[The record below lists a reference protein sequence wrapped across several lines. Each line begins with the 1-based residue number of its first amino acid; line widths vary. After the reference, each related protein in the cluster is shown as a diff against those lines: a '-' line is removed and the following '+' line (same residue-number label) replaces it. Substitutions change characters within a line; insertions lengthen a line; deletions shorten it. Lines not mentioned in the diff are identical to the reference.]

1 MNRRTF
7 LRGLGVGAA
16 VLPFVPWLD
25 VHAEANGPAGPGG
38 ENAGPPRRIVFFFSS
53 NGTIRE
59 SWLPTT
65 SGGALQLSPILSPLE
80 KHKDKLIVVDGLS
93 HKVVIEK
100 GDRSGHSAGMN
111 TALTGKK
118 AHQTD
123 PAKQPL
129 RSLATGISLDQ
140 YLGPKISKDTKLRSI
155 ELGVEV
161 QPFMEDTACLS
172 YANPLSPIY
181 PENSPY
187 AAFGRMFKGYAD
199 PVTKAPPDP
208 KEIERRGDRKRVLDA
223 VTKDLG
229 RVRSALP
236 ASDRIKLEAHLDAI
250 AALEH
255 SLSTSVG
262 AAAPQCVKPDL
273 GTPVEVWD
281 NANIP
286 LIAKLQIDNAVT
298 ALACDLTRVATVQFG
313 TAGAGHRFLW
323 LGKEF
328 ESDPALPAGDGATGF
343 HAIAHHDAE
352 PAARAKLVRIHTW
365 YAQQFAYLLDRLA
378 AIPEGAGTM
387 LDNTVV
393 AWVNELGDGGAHTH
407 EQIPFVLAGNAR
419 GYFKTG
425 QLASFPN
432 EPHNR
437 LLLSLAHAMGV
448 KDDVFGDKDYC
459 TSGPLDGIIA

>member
-1 MNRRTF
+1 MRRRLGRRAF
-7 LRGLGVGAA
+7 LRGLGLGAA
-16 VLPFVPWLD
+16 ALPFVPWLD
-25 VHAEANGPAGPGG
+25 VHADA
-38 ENAGPPRRIVFFFSS
+38 AGPPRRIVFFFSS

-65 SGGALQLSPILSPLE
+65 SGGALALSPILSPLE
-80 KHKDKLIVVDGLS
+80 KHKERLLVIDGLC
-93 HKVVIEK
+93 HRVVMEK

-111 TALTGKK
+111 TALTGRK

-140 YLGPKISKDTKLRSI
+140 YLGQKIGKETKLRSI

-161 QPFMEDTACLS
+161 QPFMEDTACLA

-181 PENSPY
+181 PENSPF
-187 AAFGRMFKGYAD
+187 AAFSRLFKGYSD
-199 PVTKAPPDP
+199 PAAPAAPDP
-208 KEIERRGDRKRVLDA
+208 KVVERKRDQSRVLDA
-223 VTKDLG
+223 VSGELRTL
-229 RVRSALP
+229 RAALP
-236 ASDRIKLEAHLDAI
+236 TSDRAKVEAHLDAI
-250 AALEH
+250 DALEH
-255 SLSTSVG
+255 SLSTGVG
-262 AAAPQCVKPDL
+262 AAAPQCVKPEL
-273 GTPVEVWD
+273 GAPIEVWD

-286 LIAKLQIDNAVT
+286 AIAKMQIDLAVT

-328 ESDPALPAGDGATGF
+328 ENDPALPAGDGATGF
-343 HAIAHHDAE
+343 HALAHHDQE

-378 AIPEGAGTM
+378 AIPEGSGSM

-393 AWVNELGDGGAHTH
+393 AWVNELGDGGAHSH
-407 EQIPFVLAGNAR
+407 EQIPFVLAGNAN

-425 QLASFPN
+425 QLVSFPG

-437 LLLSLAHAMGV
+437 LLLSLSHAMGV
-448 KDDVFGDKDYC
+448 HDDVFGDKDYC
-459 TSGPLDGIIA
+459 GAGPLAGITG